1 MKKLTIEE
9 LLGQET
15 KKQSLCFES
24 DVLNRKIDF
33 ERIQTSKIFNILKEV
48 GSGTMDEYDSYLYV
62 IYLSVPMFR
71 NKELQAKY
79 DVKDSP
85 YKVVEHIFQGNIFEI
100 TQFGEEIIGI
110 YGITKDKVDNVKK

>member
-15 KKQSLCFES
+15 KTQSLCFES

>member
-9 LLGQET
+9 LLGQEA
-15 KKQSLCFES
+15 KKPNMCFES

-48 GSGTMDEYDSYLYV
+48 GSGTMDEYDSYLYI

-71 NKELQAKY
+71 NKELQTKY
-79 DVKDSP
+79 DLKDSP
-85 YKVVEHIFQGNIFEI
+85 YKVVEEIFQGNIFEI
-100 TQFGEEIIGI
+100 TRFGEKIIGI